1 MSGLPEA
8 PAAPWTEEE
17 LTWLSVHQMRE
28 VDRIMIDEIGVSLL
42 QMMEN
47 AGRNLAMLSRAYLGG
62 DARGQRV
69 HVLAGP
75 GGNGG
80 GGLVAARHLH
90 SAGADVAVSMARQP
104 NDASPAVRAQIAAL
118 RSIGVDVSVG
128 VPPPS
133 APDLVLDAL
142 LGYSQVGDPRDDVA
156 RLIAWSAGHRV
167 LALDTPSGL
176 ELDTATVRRPCVR
189 AIATLTLALPK
200 KGLRAAEA
208 DGGVGALFLADISVP
223 PEVYERLGVA
233 YRSPFGRGPIVR
245 VDASAGC

>member
-1 MSGLPEA
+1 MSCPPDA
-8 PAAPWTEEE
+8 PAAPVVREP
-17 LTWLSVHQMRE
+17 LPWLSVRQMRE

-47 AGRNLAMLSRAYLGG
+47 AGRNLAGLARVYLGG
-62 DARGQRV
+62 DARGRRV

-90 SAGADVAVSMARQP
+90 SAGADVDVSTARQP
-104 NDASPAVRAQIAAL
+104 DDAAPAVRAQIAAL
-118 RSIGVDVSVG
+118 RRIGVDISVG

-142 LGYSQVGDPRDDVA
+142 LGYSQTGDPRDNVA
-156 RLIAWSAGHRV
+156 RLIGWSAGQRV

-176 ELDTATVRRPCVR
+176 ELDTAIVRRPCVR
-189 AIATLTLALPK
+189 AVATLTLALPK
-200 KGLRAAEA
+200 EGLRAAAAAEV
-208 DGGVGALFLADISVP
+208 VGDLFLADISVP
-223 PEVYERLGVA
+223 PEVYAQLGVP
-233 YRSPFGRGPIVR
+233 YRSPFGRGSIIR
-245 VDASAGC
+245 VDSSADD

>member
-1 MSGLPEA
+1 MSCPPDA
-8 PAAPWTEEE
+8 PAAPRVREP
-17 LTWLSVHQMRE
+17 LLWLSVPQMRE
-28 VDRIMIDEIGVSLL
+28 VDRIMIDEIGISLL

-47 AGRNLAMLSRAYLGG
+47 AGRNLAGLARNYLGG
-62 DARGQRV
+62 DARGRRV

-90 SAGADVAVSMARQP
+90 SAGAHVAVSMGRQSD
-104 NDASPAVRAQIAAL
+104 DASSAVRTQIAPL
-118 RSIGVDVSVG
+118 RRIGVDISVG

-142 LGYSQVGDPRDDVA
+142 LGYSQVGDPREEIA

-189 AIATLTLALPK
+189 AVATLTLALPK
-200 KGLRAAEA
+200 EGLRAAEA
-208 DGGVGALFLADISVP
+208 AEVVGDLFLADISVP
-223 PEVYERLGVA
+223 PEVYAQLGVR
-233 YRSPFGRGPIVR
+233 YGSPFGRGSIVR
-245 VDASAGC
+245 VDAGVGG